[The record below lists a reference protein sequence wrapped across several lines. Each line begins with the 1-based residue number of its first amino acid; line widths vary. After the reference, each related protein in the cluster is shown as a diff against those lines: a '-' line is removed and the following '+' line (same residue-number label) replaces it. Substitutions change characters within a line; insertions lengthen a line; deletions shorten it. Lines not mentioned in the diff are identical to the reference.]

1 MKTALKVVKKR
12 RRSRVMSLDAQ
23 VKAAAK
29 QIVASGMAE
38 AMKAGAIIVASR
50 KLDLIAQEISEIR
63 SILGAAGINANSMGG
78 LVGSVQPF
86 QQRAAQA
93 PPPPV
98 EHPCFQCGQP
108 GVKRSKPNQWDRS
121 GRWACQVHLPL
132 INLSE
137 IEDRIDGAILG
148 PQAGPKTKAPVI
160 VQQAPAAMVK
170 QEEMLV
176 VEEPAGAGSL
186 TDAMASLGVP
196 E

>member
-12 RRSRVMSLDAQ
+12 RRSRPMSLDAEIR
-23 VKAAAK
+23 ASAK
-29 QIVASGMAE
+29 QIYESGMAE
-38 AMKAGAIIVASR
+38 AMRAAALMICAR
-50 KLDLIAQEISEIR
+50 KMDEIR

-170 QEEMLV
+170 QEEMIV
-176 VEEPAGAGSL
+176 MEPPAGAGSL

>member
-12 RRSRVMSLDAQ
+12 RRSRPMSLDAEIR
-23 VKAAAK
+23 ASAK
-29 QIVASGMAE
+29 QIYESGMAE
-38 AMKAGAIIVASR
+38 AMRAAALMIVAR
-50 KLDLIAQEISEIR
+50 KLDEVR

-86 QQRAAQA
+86 QQRAPQA
-93 PPPPV
+93 PPPV

-108 GVKRSKPNQWDRS
+108 GVKKSRPNQWDRV

-132 INLSE
+132 IAVSE
-137 IEDRIDGAILG
+137 YEDRIDGAILG

-160 VQQAPAAMVK
+160 VQQAPTVMAK
-170 QEEMLV
+170 QEEMIV
-176 VEEPAGAGSL
+176 MEPPPGTASL
-186 TDAMASLGVP
+186 ADAMASLGVP